1 LRISKTNIVAKLGA
15 LSLVFALLSPISESK
30 ASGLTLTFESPT
42 NSRVILG
49 DLASRTQRK
58 LITVGGSVAPFTVTG
73 SDSRGGTYQY
83 LTDVN
88 YTSIGRES
96 DERNADGSYS
106 SQSSVSYSGRTG
118 LMYLSSSLGCTS
130 GNNFGGITTYCAV
143 FGPEVWTQ
151 PFDASVG
158 QSLSFDYAATASD
171 NYEVY
176 AFLVKV
182 EETSSGSATYDYG
195 GGKAENSTNVL
206 DSHTLILHRR
216 GKTAAWTTASGSVPA
231 SGKYRFRFVD
241 GAFDQTGGYALGTN
255 FYIDPASVTVGQG
268 QVITFTNPGDQVGAT
283 GTFSLT
289 ASSSSGQS
297 VTFSSSTTNKC
308 TVSGATVT
316 KLATGTCTITAD
328 AAGGVVNGI
337 TYVSAAS
344 VTRSF
349 DIRAASVQP
358 SNSGL
363 PTIFGTAST
372 GTTLTID
379 DGTWSDGGSPV
390 TSTTYQWI
398 KTSSGVS
405 SNISGATSNSFCLTS
420 DLAGSTVKISVTKT
434 NSIGSTTATS
444 NSTSTITSTSGCT
457 GTTSSAAT
465 ITGVTSSDSI
475 LVVSFTAP
483 SSDGGATI
491 SNYKYSTDG
500 TNYFAFSPSQ
510 TSSPFTIRY
519 LSTDGTTALVN
530 GTSYPITIKAV
541 NLNGDSTASN
551 SVSGT
556 PAVPSSSG
564 GSSGG
569 GSAAATPTTTPTP
582 TATPR
587 SNQTSSRVLAAPV
600 MTGNRNTQS
609 LLNPTTIIGGV
620 PTTTTT
626 RVIDQN
632 KLNILA
638 GQLSL
643 EVKVADKQGSVGKSN
658 SGDTE
663 LQVKKGGLATI
674 SGNGVRPLSTV
685 QVFLPLQGSNSKEI
699 GRITATN
706 VGSFSG
712 EALFA
717 TAIKEAPLP
726 IGKQILQ
733 IVSLDKSGN
742 QSVVEMPVNIAQPA
756 PAPEQ
761 NRQSGLLP
769 NQSFGTS
776 FATSAGLP
784 TKVVIEALEQDNK
797 AIVQGD
803 SWSMSIN
810 VPDTNGKV
818 SKSGETAQLKFVQNK
833 SVFVSGT
840 GFLPNT
846 RADIWLFS
854 DPTLLGSVDIDQDG
868 NFAGEI
874 EAASNF
880 VPVGEHTLQVQGV
893 GDDGFVRSA
902 NLGVL
907 VEAGSPST
915 LNGSIPLWAYATTAA
930 ALLTVFWFFVI
941 KRRKEDEPK
950 HIR

>member
-1 LRISKTNIVAKLGA
+1 MKFLNVKLFAKLGLFA
-15 LSLVFALLSPISESK
+15 YVLSLLSPVPESK
-30 ASGLTLTFESPT
+30 ASGLTLTFETPS
-42 NSRVILG
+42 NSVVILG

-58 LITVGGSVAPFTVTG
+58 PITVGGSVAPFTVTG
-73 SDSRGGTYQY
+73 TDSRGGTYQY

-88 YTSIGRES
+88 YSSIGRES
-96 DERNADGSYS
+96 DVRSATGSYS
-106 SQSSVSYSGRTG
+106 SNTSSSFSGRTG
-118 LMYLSSSLGCTS
+118 LMYLRSSLGCDS
-130 GNNFGGITTYCAV
+130 SRGNTFDGIKTYCAV

-151 PFDASVG
+151 AFNASVG

-182 EETSSGSATYDYG
+182 EEIGTSGTYDYG

-231 SGKYRFRFVD
+231 NGKYRFRFVD
-241 GAFDQTGGYALGTN
+241 GAFDQTGGYALGTD

-289 ASSSSGQS
+289 ASSSSGQT

-328 AAGGVVNGI
+328 AAGGVVNSV

-349 DIRAASVQP
+349 EIRASSIQP
-358 SNSGL
+358 SNTGL

-398 KTSSGVS
+398 KTTSGVS
-405 SNISGATSNSFCLTS
+405 SNISGATSDTLCLTS

-434 NSIGSTTATS
+434 NLIGSTTATS
-444 NSTSTITSTSGCT
+444 NSTSTITSTGGCT

-465 ITGVTSSDSI
+465 ITGVTPSESA
-475 LVVSFTAP
+475 LVVSFSAP

-500 TNYFAFSPSQ
+500 TNYFALSPSQ
-510 TSSPFTIRY
+510 TISPLTIRY
-519 LSTDGTTALVN
+519 LSTDGTTALAN

-541 NLNGDSTASN
+541 NINGDSSASN
-551 SVSGT
+551 SISGT
-556 PAVPSSSG
+556 PVTPTSSG
-564 GSSGG
+564 GSVAS
-569 GSAAATPTTTPTP
+569 TPTVTPTP
-582 TATPR
+582 TPIATPR
-587 SNQTSSRVLAAPV
+587 ANQTSSSVLTAPV
-600 MTGNRNTQS
+600 NTGNRNPQF
-609 LLNPTTIIGGV
+609 LLNPTAIIGGV
-620 PTTTTT
+620 ATTTTT
-626 RVIDQN
+626 KVIDQN

-638 GQLSL
+638 GALSL
-643 EVKVADKQGSVGKSN
+643 ELKVANNQGSVGKFN
-658 SGDTE
+658 NGDAQ
-663 LQVKKGGLATI
+663 LKVNKGGSATI
-674 SGNGVRPLSTV
+674 SGDGVRPLSTV
-685 QVFLPLQGSNSKEI
+685 QVFLPLQGSNAKEI

-706 VGSFSG
+706 AGSFSG

-717 TAIKEAPLP
+717 AAIREAPLP
-726 IGKQILQ
+726 IGRQILQ
-733 IVSLDKSGN
+733 IVSLDRSGN

-761 NRQSGLLP
+761 NRQNGQLP
-769 NQSFGTS
+769 DQTFGTS

-784 TKVVIEALEQDNK
+784 TNVVIETLEQDRK
-797 AIVQGD
+797 AVVQGD
-803 SWSMSIN
+803 GWSMSIDI
-810 VPDTNGKV
+810 PDTNGQV
-818 SKSGETAQLKFVQNK
+818 SKSGDTAQLKFVQNK

-846 RADIWLFS
+846 RADVWLFS
-854 DPTLLGSVDIDQDG
+854 DPTLLGTVEIDENG

-874 EAASNF
+874 GVSSSF
-880 VPVGEHTLQVQGV
+880 VTVGEHTLQIQGV
-893 GDDGFVRSA
+893 GDDGFVRAA

-907 VEAGSPST
+907 VEAGSPSP
-915 LNGSIPLWAYATTAA
+915 LNDGLPLWVYTSIGL
-930 ALLTVFWFFVI
+930 ALLTVFWFVVI
-941 KRRKEDEPK
+941 KRRKEAEPK
-950 HIR
+950 HVRV